1 MNASSQKKWSRLTDR
16 GGNRIGKGAADP
28 YTGRCLACPLS
39 DRPRNAEEEL
49 LRGW

>member
-1 MNASSQKKWSRLTDR
+1 MNASSEKKVVTTDR
-16 GGNRIGKGAADP
+16 PRRQPNRKGAADP